1 MTETGLSPGAKPTTV
16 SANVPSTMMSVG
28 CEVGGPLVVESTTVT
43 YKPNFPASLHGA
55 NGPTHPAHRATIAK
69 RVRRASCAVCEANS
83 ERRRA
88 LMDGFP
94 DGGKTRMW
102 RPVREDPSVL
112 VDVTGMTGSARV
124 GTLDTLVHPDTSG
137 ASLTT
142 RFTYDNQLRLLNSVH
157 PGAVTIA
164 RTYPLGL
171 DREV

>member
-1 MTETGLSPGAKPTTV
+1 M
-16 SANVPSTMMSVG
+16 
-28 CEVGGPLVVESTTVT
+28 
-43 YKPNFPASLHGA
+43 
-55 NGPTHPAHRATIAK
+55 
-69 RVRRASCAVCEANS
+69 
-83 ERRRA
+83 
-88 LMDGFP
+88 
-94 DGGKTRMW
+94 
-102 RPVREDPSVL
+102 L